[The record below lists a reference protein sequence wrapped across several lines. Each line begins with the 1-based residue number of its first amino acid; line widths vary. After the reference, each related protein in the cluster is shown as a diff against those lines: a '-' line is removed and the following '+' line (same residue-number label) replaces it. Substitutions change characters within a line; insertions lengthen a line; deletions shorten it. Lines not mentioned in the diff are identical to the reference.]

1 MINHKIFDTAQ
12 QVVTSLADDLKA
24 YSEQGRQIHISLSG
38 GSTPKML
45 FKLLAQ
51 APYAEGI
58 QWSNLHFW
66 WGDERC
72 VAPND
77 VESNYGEANALLF
90 SQVNLPAENIH
101 RIRGEDEPQ
110 VEADRFAKEMADVI
124 PSENGTPVFDWILL
138 GVGADG
144 HTASLFPG
152 QTNYQDENLSVLA
165 THPESGQLRVSK
177 TAKVLEAA
185 KRISYLVLG
194 ASKVDIV
201 NEIHTTPANELS
213 YPAAKIQ
220 SKTGQ
225 TEWYLDSDAAAKI
238 A

>member
-1 MINHKIFDTAQ
+1 MINHKIFPTAE
-12 QVVTSLADDLKA
+12 QVVASLADDMKA
-24 YSEQGRQIHISLSG
+24 FSELGRPVHISLSG

-45 FKLLAQ
+45 FKLLASDT
-51 APYAEGI
+51 YATSI
-58 QWSNLHFW
+58 QWNNLHFW

-72 VAPND
+72 VAPDD

-90 SQVNLPAENIH
+90 SQVNLPSENIH
-101 RIRGEDEPQ
+101 RIRGEDEPA
-110 VEADRFAKEMADVI
+110 VEAKRFAEEMTAVI
-124 PSENGTPVFDWILL
+124 QCENGTPVFDWILL

-144 HTASLFPG
+144 HTASLFPN

-165 THPESGQLRVSK
+165 SHPESGQIRVSK

-194 ASKVDIV
+194 AGKVDIV
-201 NEIHTTPANELS
+201 NEIHTTPANELP

-220 SKTGQ
+220 SKAGL

>member
-1 MINHKIFDTAQ
+1 MINHKIFNTAAE
-12 QVVTSLADDLKA
+12 VVENLANEMKA
-24 YSEQGRQIHISLSG
+24 FSEQGRPVHISLSG

-58 QWSNLHFW
+58 QWNNLHFW

-72 VAPND
+72 VAPD
-77 VESNYGEANALLF
+77 DAESNFGEANTLLF
-90 SQVNLPAENIH
+90 SNVNLPAENIH
-101 RIRGEDEPQ
+101 RIRGEDEPNA
-110 VEADRFAKEMADVI
+110 EAERFAKEMVDVI
-124 PSENGTPVFDWILL
+124 PCENGTPVFDWILL

-152 QTNYQDENLSVLA
+152 ATNYQDENLSVLA
-165 THPESGQLRVSK
+165 SHPESGQIRVSK

-194 ASKVDIV
+194 AGKVDIV
-201 NEIHTTPANELS
+201 NEIHTTPANELP

-220 SKTGQ
+220 SKAGQ
-225 TEWYLDSDAAAKI
+225 TEWYLDSDAAEKI

>member
-1 MINHKIFDTAQ
+1 MINHKIFKTAE
-12 QVVTSLADDLKA
+12 QVVESLANDMKA
-24 YSEQGRQIHISLSG
+24 YSELGHPVHISLSG

-45 FKLLAQ
+45 FKLLAS
-51 APYAEGI
+51 APYAESI
-58 QWSNLHFW
+58 QWQNLHFW

-72 VAPND
+72 VAPD
-77 VESNYGEANALLF
+77 DAESNYGEANTLLF
-90 SQVNLPAENIH
+90 SQVALPAENIH
-101 RIRGEDEPQ
+101 RIRGEDKPEFE
-110 VEADRFAKEMADVI
+110 VERFAQEMAEVI
-124 PSENGTPVFDWILL
+124 PCENGTPVFDWILL

-144 HTASLFPG
+144 HTASLFPN
-152 QTNYQDENLSVLA
+152 QTNYQDEKLSVLA
-165 THPESGQLRVSK
+165 SHPESGQIRVSK

-194 ASKVDIV
+194 AGKVDIV
-201 NEIHTTPANELS
+201 NEIHTTAADELP

-220 SKTGQ
+220 SKAGE